1 MEQPKQIQVGY
12 RLAKIDINKFDT
24 HADNLKDGEAEFRT
38 EVQFAYS
45 GTQHSVLCLVRINMV
60 QQENP
65 LMESEIGCHFE
76 LTPESVEAMKQ
87 EDNIVIPAFILIQF
101 ASLCYG
107 TMRGVIHTKTEGM
120 PLNRFIL
127 PPMYFQEVIK
137 QDYIAKV

>member
-1 MEQPKQIQVGY
+1 MEQPKEIQIEY
-12 RLAKIDINKFDT
+12 RLAKIDINKFDI
-24 HADNLKDGEAEFRT
+24 HPDGLKDGEASFQT

-45 GTQHSVLCLVRINMV
+45 NTQHSVRCRLRVNLV

-65 LMESEIGCHFE
+65 LMESEIDCHFE
-76 LTPESVEAMKQ
+76 LNPDSVNKMRQ
-87 EDNIVIPAFILIQF
+87 EENIVVPAPILIQF

-127 PPMYFQEVIK
+127 PPIYFHEIIK
-137 QDYIAKV
+137 QDFMAKV

>member
-1 MEQPKQIQVGY
+1 
-12 RLAKIDINKFDT
+12 
-24 HADNLKDGEAEFRT
+24 
-38 EVQFAYS
+38 
-45 GTQHSVLCLVRINMV
+45 
-60 QQENP
+60 
-65 LMESEIGCHFE
+65 MESEVGCHFE
-76 LTPESVEAMKQ
+76 LSSESVEAMNQ

-127 PPMYFQEVIK
+127 PPIYFQDIIK